1 MSGLGDLFCAGAIVA
16 LAVAAFLW
24 LMAAMWEGHAADE
37 MAARIESTLRN
48 APEGDRKDD
57 RRDDG

>member
-1 MSGLGDLFCAGAIVA
+1 MSETGDLFCAGAVVA

-37 MAARIESTLRN
+37 MAARIESALRN
-48 APEGDRKDD
+48 TAKGDK
-57 RRDDG
+57 RDDK